1 MILLDTDTF
10 TLHHA
15 GHLKVVERASKA
27 AEASRLTIVTQV
39 EALRG
44 RQEAFIKAEDGE
56 RLLRAQRLL
65 LSTVEHLARFP
76 IVPFDDT
83 AAAEFDRLRQVK
95 GLKKIGRN
103 DLLIASIALAN
114 RAKRVTRNTKDFSKV
129 PGLQI
134 ENWAD

>member
-15 GHLKVVERASKA
+15 GHVKVAERTSNA
-27 AEASRLTIVTQV
+27 AEIPRLTIVTQI

-44 RQEAFIKAEDGE
+44 RQEALVKAEDGE

-65 LSTVEHLARFP
+65 MSTVQHLALFQ
-76 IVPFDDT
+76 IVPLDDA
-83 AAAEFDRLRQVK
+83 AAAEFDRLRQAK

-114 RAKRVTRNTKDFSKV
+114 KATLVTRNTKDFGKV
-129 PGLQI
+129 PGLRI